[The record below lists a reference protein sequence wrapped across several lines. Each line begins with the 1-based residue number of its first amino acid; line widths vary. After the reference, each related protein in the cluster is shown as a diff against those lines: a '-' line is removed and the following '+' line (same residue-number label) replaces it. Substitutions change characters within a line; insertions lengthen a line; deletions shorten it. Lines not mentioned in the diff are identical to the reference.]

1 MAPLPVIGNCV
12 RIGIRWNSFQG
23 VQPYNVF
30 HILTATDDLQ
40 EIADAISTAAN
51 AATDDMWGPM
61 ATGQVANSLDV
72 TPLDGTTAMQ
82 TLSISN
88 SLQGANTGQ
97 TIPAVCCTVSLKS
110 PQRGAQGRGR
120 LYLGP
125 VTEAAVENGLILGY
139 DDVQAAWES
148 FNDELAATSIAGSLC
163 VASYVHA
170 EAYGVTSI
178 VVKEA
183 ASTQR
188 RRQRQVQRAG

>member
-1 MAPLPVIGNCV
+1 MAPLPGIGNCV
-12 RIGIRWNSFQG
+12 RIGIRWTSFQG

-40 EIADAISTAAN
+40 EITDAISAAAN
-51 AATDDMWGPM
+51 AASDDMWGPL
-61 ATGQVANSLDV
+61 ATGQVAQSLDV
-72 TPLDGTTAMQ
+72 TPLDGTTATQ
-82 TLSISN
+82 TLFMSN
-88 SLQGANTGQ
+88 SFVGANTGQ

-125 VTEAAVENGLILGY
+125 VTEAAVENGLILGIE
-139 DDVQAAWES
+139 DVQDAWTA
-148 FNDELAATSIAGSLC
+148 FNDELAGSSIAGSLC
-163 VASYVHA
+163 VASYTHA

-188 RRQRQVQRAG
+188 RRQRQVQRAT

>member
-12 RIGIRWNSFQG
+12 RIGIRWNTFQG

-30 HILTATDDLQ
+30 HILTASDDLAA
-40 EIADAISTAAN
+40 IADAISDAAQ

-61 ATGQVANSLDV
+61 NSGQVANSVDI

-82 TLSISN
+82 TLPLSN
-88 SLQGANTGQ
+88 SLQGMNTGQ
-97 TIPAVCCTVSLKS
+97 TIPAVCCTVSLKT
-110 PQRGAQGRGR
+110 PQRGSQGRGR

-125 VTEAAVENGLILGY
+125 VTEAAVENGLILGF
-139 DDVQAAWES
+139 DDVQAAWIN
-148 FNDELAATSIAGSLC
+148 FNDELAATPINASLC

-178 VVKEA
+178 VVKEP